1 MAETHTIGIAGH
13 MTVVE
18 TPDADGFGAELV
30 NSIASIRGYKEDV
43 PNPDFDPEAEV
54 TDPPTP
60 ETIPNPMSK
69 ETFAAMD
76 ILAYCRA
83 MVVSER
89 KKNGDIAPNALASQ
103 NETDKAKVTVVSSGY
118 PVVNIPDTGTFT
130 LKLYA
135 LGGDTLLNG
144 AGDAITRGTNNKSHG
159 DATVTEALTGVHE
172 YRVTDASDNTII
184 TGITEPL
191 VDDTGTYRGFDYAG
205 NIPNLVWD
213 EVINT
218 SSHNGAQA
226 AGKLQRQA
234 AQTLVTESSVNDASA
249 TTTSFVT
256 NLTSA
261 VSSFYSDSTLTFL
274 TGALAGQSRVIL
286 SYDGGTKTITVDEA
300 FSSAP
305 ADTDEFQIAADHV
318 HPISQ
323 IQSGLA
329 TTANQL
335 LMMGATFDTSTDS
348 LEALQAL
355 ITAVVGGGLSPSDL
369 EAIIA
374 GVQSVGDNVQQAQV
388 GVLTGYQHSTW
399 TAQLTD
405 LPLLTGY
412 DEIVFTLKRNKY
424 DTDDN
429 AVLKVSDVDGLQV
442 LNGVAQTTPNTD
454 ATITVDQETPTGE
467 ITLVVQSDIMASVTS
482 SSNYIDGF
490 KKLDVGSDVVL
501 RSGKTIIRDSGV
513 DEVSP

>member
-1 MAETHTIGIAGH
+1 
-13 MTVVE
+13 
-18 TPDADGFGAELV
+18 
-30 NSIASIRGYKEDV
+30 
-43 PNPDFDPEAEV
+43 
-54 TDPPTP
+54 
-60 ETIPNPMSK
+60 
-69 ETFAAMD
+69 
-76 ILAYCRA
+76 
-83 MVVSER
+83 
-89 KKNGDIAPNALASQ
+89 
-103 NETDKAKVTVVSSGY
+103 
-118 PVVNIPDTGTFT
+118 
-130 LKLYA
+130 
-135 LGGDTLLNG
+135 
-144 AGDAITRGTNNKSHG
+144 
-159 DATVTEALTGVHE
+159 
-172 YRVTDASDNTII
+172 
-184 TGITEPL
+184 
-191 VDDTGTYRGFDYAG
+191 
-205 NIPNLVWD
+205 
-213 EVINT
+213 
-218 SSHNGAQA
+218 
-226 AGKLQRQA
+226 
-234 AQTLVTESSVNDASA
+234 
-249 TTTSFVT
+249 
-256 NLTSA
+256 
-261 VSSFYSDSTLTFL
+261 
-274 TGALAGQSRVIL
+274 
-286 SYDGGTKTITVDEA
+286 
-300 FSSAP
+300 
-305 ADTDEFQIAADHV
+305 
-318 HPISQ
+318 
-323 IQSGLA
+323 
-329 TTANQL
+329 
-335 LMMGATFDTSTDS
+335 
-348 LEALQAL
+348 L